1 MNAART
7 LALLVPY
14 LLAAP
19 PATVAALVLF
29 SFQKPTP
36 CNGGRP

>member
-7 LALLVPY
+7 FALLVPY

-19 PATVAALVLF
+19 PASVAALVLYALN
-29 SFQKPTP
+29 QVK
-36 CNGGRP
+36 GRNHD